1 MIPYFPKQF
10 SSKAIL
16 IYFASLA
23 TVSLIFFRYV
33 MNLDFIIMGVVWVLL
48 FFLLA
53 HRYTSR
59 WVEYEE
65 KNYVRRLFFTALLI
79 RLIWVIFSYFYF
91 LIKTGIPFEFGS
103 SDA

>member
-33 MNLDFIIMGVVWVLL
+33 MNLDFIITKDG
-48 FFLLA
+48 
-53 HRYTSR
+53 R
-59 WVEYEE
+59 EYKKNRVAVFNLSPREVRIELE
-65 KNYVRRLFFTALLI
+65 KAINNQ
-79 RLIWVIFSYFYF
+79 
-91 LIKTGIPFEFGS
+91 
-103 SDA
+103 